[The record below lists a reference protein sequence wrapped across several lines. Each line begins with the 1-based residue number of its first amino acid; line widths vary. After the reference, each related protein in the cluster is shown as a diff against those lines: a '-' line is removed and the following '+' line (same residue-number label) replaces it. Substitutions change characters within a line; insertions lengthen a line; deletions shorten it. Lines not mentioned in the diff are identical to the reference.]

1 MTKLTFLKLNI
12 LALFLLFFVGVKAN
26 HTYELKKLEERLAQA
41 NDPNEKINALYELS
55 KLIVHSDA
63 EQAVDYSKEALQLAK
78 EVSNQKMLAK
88 IQSLLGKL
96 YQEAG
101 KKELALE
108 ALEIS
113 KKIAV
118 QERFRELEADSY
130 IKLGYYWYRLGDS
143 TKTIFNYQ
151 KGFDLYQKL
160 KDNNGIAKS
169 YLKLGW
175 GYYMFGNYDASEH
188 SFQKALEMEPLII
201 NDNDL
206 VINILF
212 GVGSFYVNQSIK
224 QHQSIQYFERALKLA
239 EMEGDE
245 FSIGRAYNALGLL
258 YSSLDKNKI
267 AESFYQKG
275 LKIFEKLGNKA
286 EVTWLYTQTGELYA
300 GNQQYEKALEYFEQ
314 ALKIA
319 EEIDISTLS
328 KSTIYM
334 AIGSVHKER
343 GDDLEKAIGFF
354 KESLELAKGIKNNY
368 QILNSKLNIGKCYVA
383 MDNFSEGEKWC
394 RSVYDKLSGH
404 FLLSQGACECL
415 YKALNGK
422 KDYQNAL
429 FYFEKFKIYSDSLH
443 KEELS
448 ESINTLAAK
457 QAFEMELAE
466 LQKNQETE
474 AANSRVRNIIW
485 ISVISFFALMIIMY
499 LILSNIKKTAQRK
512 QLETISRVR
521 QEMIANVSHDLR
533 TPIMV
538 MTGYA
543 ETLLMKLGKI
553 ELKDQER
560 YLNIILD
567 SANRLS
573 NLIKQLFEYSKLE
586 AQQLQPIKDS
596 FQLAKLVKDTFAR
609 YQIIAKNKNVEIK
622 IDCAEN
628 IPMVY
633 ADISLIDR
641 VIQNLMDNALKFTP
655 QNGVISICLYN
666 QDDQV
671 QVKISDTGKG
681 IPDEKINM
689 IFNRYE
695 KSTSSNGAGLGLTIV
710 KKILEMH
717 DSKIQVNSKVNEG
730 TTFAFSL
737 PIAS

>member
-1 MTKLTFLKLNI
+1 MIKLTCLKLNI
-12 LALFLLFFVGVKAN
+12 LALLLLFFVGLHAN
-26 HTYELKKLEERLAQA
+26 NVGDLEQLENRMHKTT
-41 NDPNEKINALYELS
+41 DPNEKVLMLYEIS
-55 KLIVHSDA
+55 KLIIHSDS
-63 EQAVDYSKEALQLAK
+63 EQALIYSKQALQLAR
-78 EVSNQKMLAK
+78 ENSNSEMTAK

-108 ALEIS
+108 SLES
-113 KKIAV
+113 SQKIAI
-118 QERFRELEADSY
+118 QEGLQELEAESY
-130 IKLGYYWYRLGDS
+130 LKLGYYWYRLGDS
-143 TKTIFNYQ
+143 TKTLFNYQ
-151 KGFDLYQKL
+151 KGFDLYQNL
-160 KDNNGIAKS
+160 KNNNGIAES

-175 GYYMFGNYDASEH
+175 GYYMFGNYEASEL
-188 SFQKALEMEPLII
+188 SFQNALEMEPLIS
-201 NDNDL
+201 DDVDL
-206 VINILF
+206 MIKILF
-212 GVGSFYVNQSIK
+212 GVGSFYLNQSIK
-224 QHQSIQYFERALKLA
+224 QHQSIQYFERALKLS
-239 EMEGDE
+239 EMQGDE
-245 FSIGRAYNALGLL
+245 FSVGRAYNALGLL
-258 YSSLDKNKI
+258 YSSLENNKI

-286 EVTWLYTQTGELYA
+286 EVTWLYTQIGELYA
-300 GNQQYEKALEYFEQ
+300 VNKEYDKALEQYEKALN
-314 ALKIA
+314 IA
-319 EEIDISTLS
+319 EEIDIATLS

-334 AIGSVHKER
+334 AIGAVYKER
-343 GDDLEKAIGFF
+343 GNKYDQAIEYFEK
-354 KESLELAKGIKNNY
+354 SLALARGIKNNY
-368 QILNSKLNIGKCYVA
+368 QILKSELSIGECYVA
-383 MDNFSEGEKWC
+383 MENFSEGEKWC
-394 RSVYDKLSGH
+394 KSVYDKLSGH

-415 YKALNGK
+415 YHASNGK
-422 KDYQNAL
+422 KEYQQAL
-429 FYFEKFKIYSDSLH
+429 FYFEKYKVYSDSLH

-448 ESINTLAAK
+448 VRINNLAAK
-457 QAFEMELAE
+457 QAYEMELAE
-466 LQKNQETE
+466 IQKTREKE
-474 AANSRVRNIIW
+474 AANSRIRSIIW
-485 ISVISFFALMIIMY
+485 ISAISILAIIVIMI
-499 LILSNIKKTAQRK
+499 LVLSNIKKTAQRK
-512 QLETISRVR
+512 QLETISKVR

-553 ELKDQER
+553 DLKNQEK

-567 SANRLS
+567 SSNRLS

-586 AQQLQPIKDS
+586 AEQIHPIKDA

-641 VIQNLMDNALKFTP
+641 VIQNLMDNAIKFTP

-666 QDDQV
+666 QNDQV

-681 IPDEKINM
+681 IPEEKKNL
-689 IFNRYE
+689 IFERYE
-695 KSTSSNGAGLGLTIV
+695 KSTSSSGAGLGLTIV
-710 KKILEMH
+710 KKILDMH
-717 DSKIQVNSKVNEG
+717 DSKIQVDSKLNEG